1 MSIIELACRSAE
13 CAPPPVGRG
22 GSLPGEMDP
31 VWGTPPEPGTAELEP
46 GEHLAYHYTSS
57 DEALSGILK
66 EGVRLDKAKGETYGE
81 PSMVWGSFERPQ
93 PGKPYVEFKVR
104 REDMVV
110 GQPYREEDM
119 ARMVQQGSNFTLVDG
134 IPVDRITT
142 WSNERIE
149 NARMWQDELADADE
163 AWKRKVLGGFY
174 DGAPGVDKAKQVLA
188 KEFGSPGWAEKPSG
202 VDDGVTIKRASA
214 PRVDT
219 DRLERRADR
228 LRSEIDDPDFV
239 YPGARMGFRH
249 RAAELTAIES
259 ELVRRGVL
267 QVEDRRTSVVAGLI
281 ELACRDASCAPPPV
295 GTGGSKP
302 GAEGLVAD
310 KLRTQVVETIE
321 DVQAGSAE
329 GLKFARQMMASREKT
344 MGFHD
349 LNPHNQA
356 LDPGFEAEWKA
367 LAKVVPVEEGFVR
380 RGTPEA
386 AQLLS
391 DVSAVLPSA
400 AVGQFQDVHAESVRA
415 LMDGVRLYPAEVRA
429 KIEGVALGYTEAEQ
443 HVAAFG
449 PHGGGL
455 NGPYASQWTL
465 WLGPKAVRP
474 AVGEARPEGTAAS
487 VIATVSGTNRQR
499 LVAAHEMGHV
509 VHSMAGEIA
518 WKESGFY
525 VDTRTDPQVPDVP
538 TTPYGETSKG
548 ERVAETFALAARDTF
563 AGLEPSQQDL
573 IVSVLDRAGL
583 KPTDLAF
590 AAATDEPYEVQFW
603 GDDFGLED
611 ELVAAGCQSAD
622 CAPPPVGVG
631 GSKPGAARSAELD
644 SARWAAIDAEITQ
657 AYEGIWDDIP
667 DVIERTYQIK
677 ALLAQKTSSGVYEKV
692 ETAYQSAL
700 SDISNYED
708 FEEYD
713 KIPQMPTYIDSGNFF
728 HELRSVFSATMKS
741 PNPDPDVQLLLVR
754 MHEATQQVFND
765 HLLGQVELARAY
777 TPDTV
782 DDPMA
787 GNRDAATSYSGRV
800 TEATSPSSG
809 VTSWAN
815 TVSSVDSWGWG
826 ETTAV
831 RKFPVEQVLMREGS
845 IEGEY
850 LVGESVERVRE
861 IVGR

>member
-31 VWGTPPEPGTAELEP
+31 VWGTPPEPGTAALAE

-142 WSNERIE
+142 WSNQRIE
-149 NARMWQDELADADE
+149 DARMWKDELSDADE
-163 AWKRKVLGGFY
+163 AWKRKVLNGAY

-202 VDDGVTIKRASA
+202 ISDDVAVKVKSI

-219 DRLERRADR
+219 DRLQRRADR
-228 LRSEIDDPDFV
+228 LRREINDPEFV

-259 ELVRRGVL
+259 ELVRRGGL
-267 QVEDRRTSVVAGLI
+267 AVEDRRTSVVAGLI

-295 GTGGSKP
+295 GTGGSSP
-302 GAEGLVAD
+302 AQGLVGD

-349 LNPHNQA
+349 LDPHNQA
-356 LDPGFEAEWKA
+356 LDAGFEAEWKA

-386 AQLLS
+386 EALIS
-391 DVSAVLPSA
+391 EVRNVLPA
-400 AVGQFQDVHAESVRA
+400 AQVGQFQDVHADSVRA
-415 LMDGVRLYPAEVRA
+415 LMDGVRLYPEEVRA

-474 AVGEARPEGTAAS
+474 AVGEARPEGVAAS

-583 KPTDLAF
+583 RPSDLAF

-603 GDDFGLED
+603 GDSFELD
-611 ELVAAGCQSAD
+611 EAAAELQASGCQSAD
-622 CAPPPVGVG
+622 CAPPPVGTG
-631 GSKPGAARSAELD
+631 GSKGGESWPMREEDRESAAGVKVGLAYQRWIKEGDNIRLVRKAYALNERIYELATARSEYTPSLSQAEAYDQAVKDLD
-644 SARWAAIDAEITQ
+644 AHPAMYDDWYITTSWWASMRR
-657 AYEGIWDDIP
+657 
-667 DVIERTYQIK
+667 V
-677 ALLAQKTSSGVYEKV
+677 V
-692 ETAYQSAL
+692 
-700 SDISNYED
+700 
-708 FEEYD
+708 
-713 KIPQMPTYIDSGNFF
+713 
-728 HELRSVFSATMKS
+728 SATSKS
-741 PNPDPDVQLLLVR
+741 EHPDPDMTKLLSEMHR
-754 MHEATQQVFND
+754 MTVEA
-765 HLLGQVELARAY
+765 LGGPGSTIELGRSFDSGAADVGNS
-777 TPDTV
+777 PDKF
-782 DDPMA
+782 DWSRSSSDSA
-787 GNRDAATSYSGRV
+787 
-800 TEATSPSSG
+800 SSG
-809 VTSWAN
+809 ITSWTN
-815 TVSSVDSWGWG
+815 NNNEYDSWG
-826 ETTAV
+826 EESVVKT
-831 RKFPVEQVLMREGS
+831 FPVEQVLMREGS
-845 IEGEY
+845 IDGEF
-850 LVGESVERVRE
+850 LVGESVERVQE